1 MAYAQFAAAL
11 YALAA
16 CHGRVNKLK
25 CNGANNDVVV
35 DVVIVSQLSSGRLG
49 HVYSSCHHAQLPL
62 PLTLNLAPAPL
73 QFASQLAVGRG
84 SRKLLVA
91 QHLDVAGMSGLIW
104 HALASSDSI
113 LAWMHSLCLTFR
125 LVSLN

>member
-1 MAYAQFAAAL
+1 MTICVGVYFGLACMAYAQFAAAL

-25 CNGANNDVVV
+25 CSGANNDVD

-62 PLTLNLAPAPL
+62 PLTLTLAPAPL

-84 SRKLLVA
+84 E
-91 QHLDVAGMSGLIW
+91 
-104 HALASSDSI
+104 
-113 LAWMHSLCLTFR
+113 
-125 LVSLN
+125 

>member
-1 MAYAQFAAAL
+1 MAYAQFAAVL

-25 CNGANNDVVV
+25 CNGANNDVD

-62 PLTLNLAPAPL
+62 TLAPAPL
-73 QFASQLAVGRG
+73 QFASQLAVERG